1 LGGRAE
7 IKYRVERDLSSSL
20 QENRKKSEAETRNKR
35 EGNEKSIQ
43 RSKEMKKQ
51 KKWYQ
56 CKGRVE
62 IKSDV

>member
-1 LGGRAE
+1 M
-7 IKYRVERDLSSSL
+7 ERK
-20 QENRKKSEAETRNKR
+20 N
-35 EGNEKSIQ
+35 IQ

-51 KKWYQ
+51 KKWCQ